1 MTNEQAVLKA
11 EESATTLKG
20 VYYDYLLPLS
30 VAYNSTGRHF
40 TVTELLECQRLG
52 ANYFNALEN
61 FVANSDLLGAH
72 DKGGWITNFAET
84 CHSVL
89 DAYLN
94 HMAVL
99 RLHASYLTQVK
110 VEPDT
115 LSMASLQRMVKAYC
129 PKDEFKKQFEAFKKA
144 NLPTQGFTVAAH
156 PDREILPKWQLISC
170 MVVGIV
176 LLIGVAATAVFIPNP
191 TSWQGFVFRG
201 IFALAL
207 SCVIAGVPGFM
218 KMKLRLSSVGQL
230 LSLVAGGSVVIFF
243 VVWLLNPPE
252 GYTAPGIQAAVQ
264 AAAESRVQPSA
275 SAGAQPE
282 AKPDAQST
290 AQ

>member
-11 EESATTLKG
+11 EASANALKS
-20 VYYDYLLPLS
+20 VYYDYLRPLS
-30 VAYNSTGRHF
+30 VAYNDTGRHF
-40 TVTELLECQRLG
+40 TVMELLECQRLG
-52 ANYFNALEN
+52 ADYFNALEN

-72 DKGGWITNFAET
+72 DKGGWITNFAES

-89 DAYLN
+89 NSYLA

-110 VEPDT
+110 VEPDQ

-129 PKDEFKKQFEAFKKA
+129 PKLKLKTQFQAFKQA

-156 PDREILPKWQLISC
+156 PDREHLPKWQLITC
-170 MVVGIV
+170 MVVGIA
-176 LLIGVAATAVFIPNP
+176 LLLGVAATAIFIPNP

-218 KMKLRLSSVGQL
+218 KMKFRLSTFGQL

-252 GYTAPGIQAAVQ
+252 GYTAPGIQGAVQ
-264 AAAESRVQPSA
+264 AAVESR
-275 SAGAQPE
+275 AQPGVSAA
-282 AKPDAQST
+282 AKPGAQST
-290 AQ
+290 PQ